1 MKKISL
7 CVAMAF
13 ALLSQANAQQ
23 TLYFGGGTWLEQNPD
38 D

>member
-23 TLYFGGGTWLEQNPD
+23 TLYFGGGT
-38 D
+38 

>member
-23 TLYFGGGTWLEQNPD
+23 TLYFGGQLIGTKSR
-38 D
+38 